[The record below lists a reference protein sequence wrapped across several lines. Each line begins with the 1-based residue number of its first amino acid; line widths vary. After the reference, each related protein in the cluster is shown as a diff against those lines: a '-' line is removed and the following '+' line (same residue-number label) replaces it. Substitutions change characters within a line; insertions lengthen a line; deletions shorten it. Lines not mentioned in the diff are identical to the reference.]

1 MSLIDRHIERLVEDG
16 RSIKTLD
23 TYRYDAR
30 KLAKLVG
37 GVRVGEASPARLDA
51 ALRSMRTAHGPTM
64 ATSAHIWMTLCV
76 RCYGS
81 GASSSVM
88 ISTVTESARA
98 TTWRRSSIWS
108 RTRPHTTGNV
118 ARNGWPAQG
127 RPPVADRPFRCAPR

>member
-30 KLAKLVG
+30 KLAKLFG

-88 ISTVTESARA
+88 ISTVTESARNDLA
-98 TTWRRSSIWS
+98 AFLDLVEDKAAHYGQRRQERLAGAGASSS
-108 RTRPHTTGNV
+108 R
-118 ARNGWPAQG
+118 
-127 RPPVADRPFRCAPR
+127 